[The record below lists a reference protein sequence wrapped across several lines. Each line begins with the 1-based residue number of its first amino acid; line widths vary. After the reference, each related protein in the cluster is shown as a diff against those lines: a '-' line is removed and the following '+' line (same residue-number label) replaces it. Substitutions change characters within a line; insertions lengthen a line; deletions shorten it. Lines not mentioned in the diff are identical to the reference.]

1 MWSPDAAMDDEDG
14 GDSGGGNGG
23 DSGGGDGGDTC
34 FPLRRPWWRIRRGGD
49 GGDTVRRLRRPRW
62 TKNESIMMLE
72 GKRAVEGRG
81 RDPFVTMST
90 NRKWDA
96 VSSYCR
102 QKGTDRSPEQ
112 CRKRW
117 GKLVTGYNK
126 IRAWETRDAEASGE
140 SFWKMTNGQRK
151 KQLLPGVYDDVLY
164 RILEADKEFE
174 VRVGEVGESIKKGE
188 EEDDEDEAAFF
199 AGGQNTTE
207 SGSFSDVNQANLT
220 KKMPSP
226 VSATLIAKRK
236 FEPFQEEFTRPEIAN
251 DKLPANDSEDKL
263 PPPGRKH
270 WQTSED
276 EVKKQQSL

>member
-1 MWSPDAAMDDEDG
+1 MRMAGIAEEEKAGIAEEETVATLAS
-14 GDSGGGNGG
+14 
-23 DSGGGDGGDTC
+23 
-34 FPLRRPWWRIRRGGD
+34 PLRRPWWRIRRGGD

-151 KQLLPGVYDDVLY
+151 KLLLPGVYDDVLY

-174 VRVGEVGESIKKGE
+174 VRAGEVGESIKKGE

-226 VSATLIAKRK
+226 VTATLIAK
-236 FEPFQEEFTRPEIAN
+236 IAN
-251 DKLPANDSEDKL
+251 DKLPANDSEDKS
-263 PPPGRKH
+263 PPPGREH